1 MLIILK
7 ITCYCVSLT
16 CFVIG
21 TYFGIWWI
29 KKLGWKR
36 CQGEIISLDISLEY
50 ESITYFPVIEY
61 ELDGRRITFKNEFGS
76 FPKGVIGK
84 TVCVLIDPKN
94 GKDCIF
100 SIRQVSISI
109 MAPWMIAVL
118 FLLLGKNSI

>member
-1 MLIILK
+1 MGK
-7 ITCYCVSLT
+7 
-16 CFVIG
+16 
-21 TYFGIWWI
+21 
-29 KKLGWKR
+29 
-36 CQGEIISLDISLEY
+36 IISLDISLEH

-61 ELDGRRITFKNEFGS
+61 KLDGRRITFKNEFGS
-76 FPKGVIGK
+76 FPSVVVGK
-84 TVCVLIDPKN
+84 KVCVLIDPQN